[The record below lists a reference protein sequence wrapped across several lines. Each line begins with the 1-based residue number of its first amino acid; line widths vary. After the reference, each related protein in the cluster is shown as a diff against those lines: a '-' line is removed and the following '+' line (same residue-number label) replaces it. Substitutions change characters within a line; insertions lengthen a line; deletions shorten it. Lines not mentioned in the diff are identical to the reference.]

1 MSEPLLVLDHLAKG
15 YARGQSAL
23 AGVSLALEAGEIL
36 AVLGP
41 SGCGKTTL
49 LRLVAGFEVPDA
61 GSIRFA
67 GQTVAAA
74 GYCLNPERRGIGMV
88 FQDFALFPHLSVA
101 QNIGFGLKNPAPK
114 RIAELLELVGLSG
127 ERERYPHQI
136 SGGQQQRVALARA
149 LAPEPRLVL
158 LDEPFSNLDYS
169 VRVALREEVRAILQ
183 KTRTA
188 AIFVTHDCSE
198 ALSLGDRVAVL
209 NGGCLEQWDTP
220 ERLYRAPRSRFVA
233 RFVGRA
239 NVLVAR
245 RTPEGWQSELGLL
258 PFAPATDA
266 AQVEIALYPE
276 AVCCVPAADGVAVID
291 AVAFLGREY
300 CYTLKLPSGDL
311 WQAYQADEDPLP
323 AGTPVHLRFT
333 RQNARM
339 LPSCPPARV
348 EKSL

>member
-1 MSEPLLVLDHLAKG
+1 VSEPLLVLDHLTKG
-15 YARGQSAL
+15 YTRGQSAL

-67 GQTVAAA
+67 GQTIAAA
-74 GYCLNPERRGIGMV
+74 GYCLNPERRGLGMV

-114 RIAELLELVGLSG
+114 RIAELLDLVGLSG

-198 ALSLGDRVAVL
+198 ALSLGDRIAVL
-209 NGGCLEQWDTP
+209 NGGALEQWDTP

-239 NVLVAR
+239 NVLAAR
-245 RTPEGWQSELGLL
+245 RTPAGWRSELGML
-258 PFAPATDA
+258 PFEPEAGA
-266 AQVEIALYPE
+266 AEVEIAVYPE
-276 AVCCVPAADGVAVID
+276 AVRCEPAADGAAVI
-291 AVAFLGREY
+291 VAATFLGREY
-300 CYTLKLPSGDL
+300 GYTLKLPTGDI
-311 WQAYQADEDPLP
+311 WQAYQADAHPLP
-323 AGTPVHLRFT
+323 PGTPVHLHFGP
-333 RQNARM
+333 QDAHV
-339 LPSCPPARV
+339 LPPRPI
-348 EKSL
+348 